1 MGAWPII
8 AVVAMA
14 ATAALASDR
23 KPEPSLPIT
32 MTHVPPD
39 ACTMTVSGQTF
50 ALPKNDAAAL
60 AVLQDLRRTWATASV
75 GSAADIPYRCTAAVL
90 LIAQQAGFDRIGFVG
105 LPTPKPSPRRPSQ
118 SERLRP
124 R

>member
-1 MGAWPII
+1 
-8 AVVAMA
+8 MA
-14 ATAALASDR
+14 ATAALASDG

-60 AVLQDLRRTWATASV
+60 AALQYLRRTWAIASI

-90 LIAQQAGFDRIGFVG
+90 LIVQQAGFDRIGFVG
-105 LPTPKPSPRRPSQ
+105 LPTPKPSPRRPSK